1 MLVAIGTLKVE
12 TKLLHRHLVDFVFH
26 GLARC
31 RVDCFTQYAQFSI
44 VNILRILPK
53 IRKKVKSEMSDERS
67 SSYFLLLISNLKN
80 ASNVSEAQVMKKYMK
95 NNFDFYGVRAPRCK
109 ELLKQHIENQ
119 GLPQDMS
126 ELSRIIHYAWDC
138 PHRELQYIGT

>member
-31 RVDCFTQYAQFSI
+31 RVDCFTQYAQLSI

-53 IRKKVKSEMSDERS
+53 IRKKVKCQMSAAAH
-67 SSYFLLLISNLKN
+67 I
-80 ASNVSEAQVMKKYMK
+80 
-95 NNFDFYGVRAPRCK
+95 FY
-109 ELLKQHIENQ
+109 
-119 GLPQDMS
+119 S
-126 ELSRIIHYAWDC
+126 
-138 PHRELQYIGT
+138 

>member
-1 MLVAIGTLKVE
+1 
-12 TKLLHRHLVDFVFH
+12 
-26 GLARC
+26 
-31 RVDCFTQYAQFSI
+31 
-44 VNILRILPK
+44 
-53 IRKKVKSEMSDERS
+53 MSAERS

-126 ELSRIIHYAWDC
+126 ELSQIIHYAWDC